1 MRTYTVQS
9 GDSMWKIA
17 NRFGISLDALIAANP
32 QVQNPDQIQ
41 VGQVLTL
48 PGTAGMGSSAPE
60 TPVGHG
66 GYPLGGTPVQNV
78 TPSVSVSH
86 VGGSTYVVKPG
97 DTMWKIANAVGVPL
111 NSLIAAN
118 PQVADPNMI
127 MPGQTLIVPGGTSG
141 PVGPMSSKQS
151 LLSMKEKMTMPKV
164 QATQP
169 IAPPVQTPP
178 FQLPPIHIDTNVQ
191 VQKTQINPTPPPAPK
206 MKPAPPSVAKY
217 YVHEEIVKQEIER
230 EPIGEQVICWDPTN
244 PPPIG
249 PVFEG
254 PVMPIHP
261 MSTPFVTP
269 PTMYGPVSKSF
280 KMRESSSM
288 FMNDSSW
295 FRDSSHM

>member
-1 MRTYTVQS
+1 
-9 GDSMWKIA
+9 MWKIA

-32 QVQNPDQIQ
+32 QVINPDQIQ
-41 VGQVLTL
+41 VGQILTL
-48 PGTAGMGSSAPE
+48 PVTDGAAGTSYPVSE

-66 GYPLGGTPVQNV
+66 GYPLGGTPVV
-78 TPSVSVSH
+78 HVSPNIPVSP

-118 PQVADPNMI
+118 PHVSNPNMI
-127 MPGQTLIVPGGTSG
+127 MPGQTLIIPGGVSG
-141 PVGPMSSKQS
+141 TVNPMTSKQS

-169 IAPPVQTPP
+169 IVPPAPKPA

-191 VQKTQINPTPPPAPK
+191 VQKMQVNPTPPAPAPMPTPK
-206 MKPAPPSVAKY
+206 MKPAPPSVAKF
-217 YVHEEIVKQEIER
+217 YVHEEIVQQEIER

-244 PPPIG
+244 PPPQG

-261 MSTPFVTP
+261 MNTPFVTP
-269 PTMYGPVSKSF
+269 PTMYGPVSKTF

-295 FRDSSHM
+295 FRDSSRM